1 MILESLY
8 VIKWWVYASFN
19 MHNDCQIHTGGIM
32 SLGAGATTSGSWK
45 QKINGRSSNDNNLI
59 RVNDMM
65 VPVLWTLY
73 FIQGQGKTVK
83 INIMFQDN
91 HITMRLMMNGKKS
104 SLRNTKHI
112 NVRYF
117 FVKVVINRGE
127 IPAEYFPTEEMWAD
141 VLTKPLQGNLYQ
153 IMRSKLM
160 NMPELY
166 LEPDENTPA
175 KGSKAAGVYTMER
188 QVEFNQYVCV
198 KNIPKTTGVQ
208 TKSVKSARHAKK
220 PTTQECVGQTAIG
233 ERNRQT

>member
-1 MILESLY
+1 
-8 VIKWWVYASFN
+8 
-19 MHNDCQIHTGGIM
+19 
-32 SLGAGATTSGSWK
+32 
-45 QKINGRSSNDNNLI
+45 
-59 RVNDMM
+59 MM
-65 VPVLWTLY
+65 RLVLCTQY
-73 FIQGQGKTVK
+73 FIKGKGYAVD
-83 INIMFQDN
+83 INMLFQDN
-91 HITMRLMMNGKKS
+91 HITMRLMMN
-104 SLRNTKHI
+104 NTKHI

-208 TKSVKSARHAKK
+208 TKSVKSTRHVK
-220 PTTQECVGQTAIG
+220 
-233 ERNRQT
+233 